1 MTPTF
6 LLYKNMRPN
15 LVLLLLSIVCV
26 LSVSAKGANDDPK
39 VDVPADASATR
50 LSPKTRHYLPSP
62 DTGTTYQ
69 QTASAEAEI
78 ARKLP
83 RLQVAATARAEVRS
97 YAVPVVYSEPTAPL
111 GEARMELNRS
121 LKGNSTGSDMIDS
134 FIVDS
139 ARRYSI
145 DPLLIL
151 SQMNQESSFKA
162 RATSPKGASGLM
174 QLMPFT
180 ARRMGVSNIYDPQQ
194 NIEGGVKYMRLL
206 LNMFDNDLVLALAG
220 YNAGEGAVVK
230 YGNQVPPYKETIDYV
245 RRIMARYRSLNT
257 R

>member
-1 MTPTF
+1 
-6 LLYKNMRPN
+6 MRPN
-15 LVLLLLSIVCV
+15 LLLLLI
-26 LSVSAKGANDDPK
+26 LSLPAMLSLSANATSATDDPSL
-39 VDVPADASATR
+39 DGGSPNGSAPR
-50 LSPKTRHYLPSP
+50 LSRKTRHYLPSP
-62 DTGTTYQ
+62 GTGADYVQ
-69 QTASAEAEI
+69 SAAAEAEI
-78 ARKLP
+78 GRRLP
-83 RLQVAATARAEVRS
+83 RLQVSATARAEAHS
-97 YAVPVVYSEPTAPL
+97 YVVPIVYSAPALPL
-111 GEARMELNRS
+111 GELGEGRMAVNRS
-121 LKGNSTGSDMIDS
+121 LKGYSTGDDMIDS
-134 FIVDS
+134 FIADS

-180 ARRMGVSNIYDPQQ
+180 ARRMGVTDIYNPQQ

-220 YNAGEGAVVK
+220 YNAGEGAVIK
-230 YGNQVPPYKETIDYV
+230 YGNQVPPYKETMDYV
-245 RRIMARYRSLNT
+245 RRIMARYRSVST